1 MPNDISRRGI
11 MRRIAVALPITVGGL
26 GTMGSSAAKPD
37 HATGNGNGKGK
48 PTVEIWTPYYTTVV
62 FRYLRENGPTVT
74 LTIVNDE
81 TDEVVD
87 EMTLEPGAHEI
98 TGYPT
103 GTYRAEPSVGNGK
116 GNGNSGNAVE
126 VVGSPFSTYERQ
138 PPSYDR
144 EDEEDTR

>member
-11 MRRIAVALPITVGGL
+11 MRRIAVALPITIGGL
-26 GTMGSSAAKPD
+26 GTIGSSAARPSQSSGK
-37 HATGNGNGKGK
+37 GKGK
-48 PTVEIWTPYYTTVV
+48 PTIEIWTPRFATVV
-62 FRYLRENGPTVT
+62 FRYLQENGPTVT

-87 EMTLEPGAHEI
+87 EVTLEPGDHTI

-103 GTYRAEPSVGNGK
+103 GTYRAEPSVGNGQ
-116 GNGNSGNAVE
+116 GNGDSGNAVE